1 MAQSPIKKERL
12 NMSSVLKLEYQNHT
26 AILTLDNP
34 PANTWTPESLQQLE
48 GIIKEL
54 NQRRDIIALV
64 ITSASDKF
72 FSAGADLKRF
82 DGASMDE
89 VKEFAERFGK
99 AFEVLSDFSGV
110 SIAAINGYAM
120 GGGLEVAL
128 ACDLRVAEPQAIM
141 ALPEAGVGLLPCAGG
156 TQNLTLLVGE
166 AWAKRMIL
174 CGEKL
179 SASEA
184 LEQGL
189 VDEVVDSGEAFHA
202 ALALAEKTSRQSPDA
217 VRACKQLIQKS
228 RSGFSRDALPEE
240 RTLFI
245 ELFSGKNQQEG
256 VRAFIEKRK
265 PEWVFE

>member
-1 MAQSPIKKERL
+1 
-12 NMSSVLKLEYQNHT
+12 MSSPLKLDYQDRT
-26 AILTLDNP
+26 AIITLDNP
-34 PANTWTPESLQQLE
+34 PANTWTPESLKELE
-48 GIIKEL
+48 QIIHEL
-54 NQRRDIIALV
+54 NQRKDIIALV

-82 DGASMDE
+82 NNVSTEE
-89 VKEFAERFGK
+89 VTEFAEGFGR
-99 AFEVLSDFSGV
+99 AFEALSNYSGL

-128 ACDLRVAEPQAIM
+128 ACDLRIAEPQAIM

-166 AWAKRMIL
+166 ARAKRMIL

-179 SASEA
+179 SAEQA
-184 LEQGL
+184 LEYGL
-189 VDEVVDSGEAFHA
+189 VEEMVDSGDAFHA
-202 ALALAEKTSRQSPDA
+202 AMTLAQKAARQSPDA
-217 VRACKQLIQKS
+217 VRACKQLIQMGRS
-228 RSGFSRDALPEE
+228 RFSGDALPEE
-240 RTLFI
+240 RTLFV

-256 VRAFIEKRK
+256 VTAFIEKRK